1 MKILFFV
8 MAIIIHI
15 QPSQAQ
21 LKPTVLCPPFNIDVL
36 KGLLNEGINPAS
48 SIGEIKKTFP
58 CYSEITAENTG
69 GKCNGVFYK
78 EKGVYFFTDR
88 NYIEIRSNFKGKL
101 SLPLMGASRNGLF
114 KTLGSPKIK
123 DIGWDAFQTAYGTLV
138 LYYSKAGKINK
149 LQLSNKNTQ
158 TLKLCE

>member
-1 MKILFFV
+1 MKILFLV
-8 MAIIIHI
+8 MAIIINI
-15 QPSQAQ
+15 QTSWAQ
-21 LKPTVLCPPFNIDVL
+21 LKTTVLCPAFKIDVL

-69 GKCNGVFYK
+69 TKCSGVYYK
-78 EKGVYFFTDR
+78 DKGIYFFTDR
-88 NYIEIRSNFKGKL
+88 DYIEIRSNFKGKL
-101 SLPLMGASRNGLF
+101 SLPLMGASRNSLF
-114 KTLGSPKIK
+114 KTLGYPKIK

-149 LQLSNKNTQ
+149 LQISNKTTQ